1 MILLLECQ
9 IQEKLMSHLLWLVI
23 TFFGLLI
30 VIWFDMTNDI
40 PAKISQPSFGGTK
53 AWEMSSQM

>member
-1 MILLLECQ
+1 
-9 IQEKLMSHLLWLVI
+9 MSHLLWLVI

-30 VIWFDMTNDI
+30 VIWFDMTIDI